1 MDDVVKLAQGIPFAL
16 WVLQNSKELTKE
28 DSVSVKKPK
37 TPRRLIRY
45 LLYAD
50 QGLQKISLRRI
61 SVRAKETKKRPRSI
75 RSKNAVRPGDS
86 IRFPWTIHP
95 LAMLLGVI
103 CVVAAA
109 ALIAARPQ
117 SHRADIASVDA
128 PPEEGVMT
136 PRPEMKKTV
145 VSKAPATKTTAAA
158 RTSTTPASVET
169 RPTAESVKAMAL
181 VTVTGC
187 LELEEETFW
196 LKEASGGDAPKS
208 RSWRSGFL
216 KKRPPSIKLVDAT
229 NALRLPSHVGQRV
242 AATGTLMNREIRANS
257 LLRVAASCS

>member
-1 MDDVVKLAQGIPFAL
+1 
-16 WVLQNSKELTKE
+16 
-28 DSVSVKKPK
+28 VSVKKPK

-61 SVRAKETKKRPRSI
+61 SVRATKTKKRPRSI
-75 RSKNAVRPGDS
+75 RLKNAARPGHS
-86 IRFPWTIHP
+86 MRFPWTIHP
-95 LAMLLGVI
+95 RAILLGVI
-103 CVVAAA
+103 CVAAAA
-109 ALIAARPQ
+109 ALIAARQP
-117 SHRADIASVDA
+117 SHRADIASVGA

-145 VSKAPATKTTAAA
+145 VSKASATKTTAAA
-158 RTSTTPASVET
+158 KTSTAPASVET
-169 RPTAESVKAMAL
+169 KPTVESVKAMAL
-181 VTVTGC
+181 VTITGC

-229 NALRLPSHVGQRV
+229 NALRLPSHVGRRV
-242 AATGTLMNREIRANS
+242 AATGALMNRDLQASS

>member
-1 MDDVVKLAQGIPFAL
+1 MDDVVSLAQGIPFAL

-61 SVRAKETKKRPRSI
+61 SVRPKKTKKRPRSI
-75 RSKNAVRPGDS
+75 RSKNAARPVDS
-86 IRFPWTIHP
+86 MRFPWTIHP
-95 LAMLLGVI
+95 RAILVGVI
-103 CVVAAA
+103 CFAAAA
-109 ALIAARPQ
+109 ALIAARQP
-117 SHRADIASVDA
+117 SHRADIASVNA

-136 PRPEMKKTV
+136 PRREMKKTV
-145 VSKAPATKTTAAA
+145 VSKAPATETTAAA
-158 RTSTTPASVET
+158 KTSKAPASVET
-169 RPTAESVKAMAL
+169 KPTVESVLAMAP
-181 VTVTGC
+181 VTITGC

-242 AATGTLMNREIRANS
+242 AATGTLMNRDLQASS
-257 LLRVAASCS
+257 LRRVAASCS

>member
-1 MDDVVKLAQGIPFAL
+1 MDDVVSLVQGIPFAR
-16 WVLQNSKELTKE
+16 W
-28 DSVSVKKPK
+28 VSVKKPK

-50 QGLQKISLRRI
+50 QGLKKISLRRI
-61 SVRAKETKKRPRSI
+61 SVRAKKTKKRPRSI
-75 RSKNAVRPGDS
+75 RVKNAARPGDS
-86 IRFPWTIHP
+86 MRFPWTIHHP
-95 LAMLLGVI
+95 GAILLGVI

-109 ALIAARPQ
+109 ALIAARQP

-128 PPEEGVMT
+128 PPENGVMT
-136 PRPEMKKTV
+136 PRPEMRKTV

-158 RTSTTPASVET
+158 KTSTVPASVEAK
-169 RPTAESVKAMAL
+169 PMVESVNAMAP
-181 VTVTGC
+181 VTITGC

-229 NALRLPSHVGQRV
+229 NALKLPSHVGQRV
-242 AATGTLMNREIRANS
+242 AATGTLMDREIRASS